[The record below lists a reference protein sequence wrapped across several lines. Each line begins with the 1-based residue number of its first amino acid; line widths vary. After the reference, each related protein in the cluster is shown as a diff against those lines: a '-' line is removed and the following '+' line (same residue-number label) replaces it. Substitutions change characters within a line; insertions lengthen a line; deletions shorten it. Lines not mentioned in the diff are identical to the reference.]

1 MNPRPAY
8 ADDNRRCPGYF
19 AWLSLLI
26 CLTCVVG
33 SGCTSIFSKPVMS
46 AAPQS
51 LPWLAGLA
59 APAVETAPPFDLAQ
73 IQPAPKS
80 GINTNDLLEITIW
93 DLYEPGKPHTFPTRT
108 DSQGQIVVPHLD
120 PVPVVG
126 ATPSEVESRLVAAYR
141 QHDLLKQPRVLVREL
156 ASTPLH
162 VYVTGAVLRP
172 GVIDL
177 PPHDASVFAALV
189 ASGGLSRNAGWHV
202 FVSDHTAEKSVGQ
215 ALESTT
221 DGTAGSPLVVG
232 NAGLKLTDAV
242 EAGEMPPGPPLPD
255 QPPTPVDQAVEPS
268 PQQLVNHSE
277 PLKVAEDGQ
286 ARIEVDGPPK
296 SEIEEKVV
304 TRPDIPS
311 GATNQNQSGRWYD
324 LSVDRDREQLKRL
337 VLRDGDTVTVRPA
350 APPVRI
356 TGAVSQPGSYRAPAA
371 NALTLLDAI
380 QLAGGFTSTDRAMV
394 VVLTRP
400 ATAEQGMQRW
410 SFRMGRGEKVPS
422 NVPYMQPGDLL
433 HVEPTAQARVQSLM
447 DALMPGNRN

>member
-1 MNPRPAY
+1 MA
-8 ADDNRRCPGYF
+8 
-19 AWLSLLI
+19 
-26 CLTCVVG
+26 

-51 LPWLAGLA
+51 LPWLASLA
-59 APAVETAPPFDLAQ
+59 APAVDTTPPFDLAQ

-80 GINTNDLLEITIW
+80 GITADELLEITIW
-93 DLYEPGKPHTFPTRT
+93 DLYEPGKPHTFPTRI
-108 DSQGQIVVPHLD
+108 DSQGHIVVPHLD

-126 ATPSEVESRLVAAYR
+126 ATPAEVESRLVEAYR
-141 QHDLLKQPRVLVREL
+141 QHDLLKQPRILVREL
-156 ASTPLH
+156 VSTPLH

-177 PPHDASVFAALV
+177 PPRDASVFAALI
-189 ASGGLSRNAGWHV
+189 ASGGLSKNAGWHV
-202 FVSDHTAEKSVGQ
+202 FVSDHAAGKAGSQ
-215 ALESTT
+215 ALGSVPE
-221 DGTAGSPLVVG
+221 GLAGMPLVVG
-232 NAGLKLTDAV
+232 NAGLQLTDAA
-242 EAGEMPPGPPLPD
+242 EAIVQPPGPPQPD
-255 QPPTPVDQAVEPS
+255 QPPAPENETIDSP

-277 PLKVAEDGQ
+277 PLNVSEDGQ
-286 ARIEVDGPPK
+286 SRIAKDGAVADGPSK
-296 SEIEEKVV
+296 SGIEEKVV

-311 GATNQNQSGRWYD
+311 GAIDQNQPGRWYD
-324 LSVDRDREQLKRL
+324 LSVDRDRELLKNH

-380 QLAGGFTSTDRAMV
+380 QLAGGFTSTELPMI

-400 ATAEQGMQRW
+400 ATAEHGMQRW

-422 NVPYMQPGDLL
+422 NVPYVQPGDLL
-433 HVEPTAQARVQSLM
+433 HVEPTARARVQSLM
-447 DALMPGNRN
+447 DALLPGTRN